1 MVNDLEQMLAVLT
14 SPGSQGIIGHN
25 NDGVWKIQ
33 QTQQVYI
40 ISEKTEKPLLAPV
53 IIVFHEHKPQ

>member
-1 MVNDLEQMLAVLT
+1 MLAVLT